1 MLLLFVTF
9 HPCHKL
15 KLLGRQTYPNLL
27 VPTKRTKNQ
36 TSKIKWQIRHQSDHQ
51 QTFLLHTSAPRMH
64 WSSLI
69 AVTLPPRQQLLWPP
83 LLLPLFVRGLKRCL
97 RLGLRARRWRHW
109 IQVRRVPRRRWERLP
124 TNLPR
129 RHWWPSILPWR
140 WVELTGDPGAAA
152 AEKSKKIIWVSMMS
166 MQKSFQ
172 ELKIWEYR
180 VNLKKTP

>member
-15 KLLGRQTYPNLL
+15 KLLVRQTYPNLRI
-27 VPTKRTKNQ
+27 PTKKKTKSNNQ

-83 LLLPLFVRGLKRCL
+83 LLLPLFVRGPKRCL
-97 RLGLRARRWRHW
+97 RLGLRARRWQHW
-109 IQVRRVPRRRWERLP
+109 IQVRQVPRRRWERLP
-124 TNLPR
+124 RDLPR
-129 RHWWPSILPWR
+129 RQWWPSILPWR
-140 WVELTGDPGAAA
+140 WVELTRDPGAAA
-152 AEKSKKIIWVSMMS
+152 AEKSKKIM
-166 MQKSFQ
+166 
-172 ELKIWEYR
+172 
-180 VNLKKTP
+180 